1 MHFSDTNQWKA
12 PTGLSIQRIS
22 TCKHKFTKIK
32 NPQMCRDQIFWLNS
46 FGSSIGY
53 QVIFFFTRRPSA
65 SRKKNTGES
74 TCKQEVA
81 SSATT
86 ETAETTVQDMKVR
99 SDMEPKSETEPK
111 WLSQN
116 GSQVP
121 KKSPWV
127 VLDVDRNQLSS

>member
-53 QVIFFFTRRPSA
+53 QVIFFHKKALSKPQKKHRRIHLQAGGRIISHHGDRRNNGA
-65 SRKKNTGES
+65 GYEGTKRHGAKIRNRAKM
-74 TCKQEVA
+74 A
-81 SSATT
+81 
-86 ETAETTVQDMKVR
+86 
-99 SDMEPKSETEPK
+99 EPK
-111 WLSQN
+111 WLPS
-116 GSQVP
+116 P
-121 KKSPWV
+121 KKITMGCS
-127 VLDVDRNQLSS
+127 RCG

>member
-1 MHFSDTNQWKA
+1 VQRSDI
-12 PTGLSIQRIS
+12 LV
-22 TCKHKFTKIK
+22 KFLWE
-32 NPQMCRDQIFWLNS
+32 FHWLP
-46 FGSSIGY
+46 GD
-53 QVIFFFTRRPSA
+53 FFFTRRPSA